1 MIFDLFSLIFLV
13 LCDDRESA
21 EFHHDFRSL
30 LFVIFGSLRRTGIG
44 GVSS

>member
-1 MIFDLFSLIFLV
+1 MILDLFSLLFLV

-30 LFVIFGSLRRTGIG
+30 FFVIFGSLRRSVRN
-44 GVSS
+44 GVS